1 MILNLDPLFQPFG
14 TEHVVLFESF
24 TFSGGEPHIKI
35 LTDLS
40 NVKTLKISTRVQSFN
55 DIGLLALAVDAVRRM
70 GVEELHLFLPYMPAA
85 RQDRLMVQGEPL
97 SVKVYAEMINTMNF
111 KSVHVFDPHS
121 EVTPALLERC
131 KVISN
136 QKFIQRVIKDL
147 NEDVI
152 LVSPDAGAL
161 KKSYQLSAF
170 LGGIK
175 VVEGSKKRNV
185 KNGKLEGFQ
194 VYEEDLKG
202 KACLIVDDICDGGG
216 TFLGLAKALKA
227 KHAGSLYLAVSHG
240 IFSKNIKALKQTFKA
255 IYTTNSFKDIDEKGI
270 VQMPIKE
277 VM

>member
-14 TEHVVLFESF
+14 NDTSVLFEQF

-35 LTDLS
+35 LSDLTA
-40 NVKTLKISTRVQSFN
+40 VTTIKISTRIRSFN
-55 DIGLLALAVDAVRRM
+55 DMGLLLMAVDAVKRM
-70 GVEELHLFLPYMPAA
+70 GVEELHLILPYMPAA
-85 RQDRLMVQGEPL
+85 RQDRLMVPGEPL

-111 KSVHVFDPHS
+111 KSVHIFDPHS

-136 QKFIQRVIKDL
+136 HKFIQRVIKDL
-147 NEDVI
+147 DQEVV

-170 LGGIK
+170 LGGIE

-216 TFLGLAKALKA
+216 TFLGLARALKA
-227 KHAGSLYLAVSHG
+227 KHAGTLYLAVSHG
-240 IFSKNIKALKQTFKA
+240 IFSKNIKALKQTFKT
-255 IYTTNSFKDIDEKGI
+255 IYTTNSFKDIDETGI
-270 VQMPIKE
+270 VQIPIKE

>member
-14 TEHVVLFESF
+14 TDNEVLFESF

-40 NVKTLKISTRVQSFN
+40 AVKTLKISTRVKSFN
-55 DIGLLALAVDAVRRM
+55 DMGLLVLAVDAVKRM
-70 GVEELHLFLPYMPAA
+70 GVEELHLMLPYMPGA
-85 RQDRLMVQGEPL
+85 RQDRLMVSGEPL

-131 KVISN
+131 QVISN
-136 QKFIQRVIKDL
+136 HKFIQRVIEDL
-147 NEDVI
+147 NEEVV

-161 KKSYQLSAF
+161 KKSYQLSTF
-170 LGGIK
+170 LGGIE

-185 KNGKLEGFQ
+185 QTGKLEGFQ

-202 KACLIVDDICDGGG
+202 KTCLIVDDICDGGG
-216 TFLGLAKALKA
+216 TFLGMAKALKA
-227 KHAGSLYLAVSHG
+227 KHAGTLYLAVSHG
-240 IFSKNIKALKQTFKA
+240 IFSKNLKALKQTFKA
-255 IYTTNSFKDIDEKGI
+255 IYTTNSFKDINEKGMKQI
-270 VQMPIKE
+270 PIKE